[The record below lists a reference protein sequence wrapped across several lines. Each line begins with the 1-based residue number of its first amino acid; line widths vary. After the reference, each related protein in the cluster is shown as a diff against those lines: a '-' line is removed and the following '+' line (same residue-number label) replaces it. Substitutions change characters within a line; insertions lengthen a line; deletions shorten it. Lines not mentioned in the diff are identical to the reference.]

1 MNRKILMKLPQK
13 FVFGLSVLALS
24 ITAMAAGTHAPKPDS
39 QQGDGRVSAFYT
51 WQEVIP
57 ATPGKLLRSEP
68 LEKTLSLPNAASAQ
82 RILYTS
88 TDGIDNKTPI
98 VVSGTLFLPKGKAP
112 AGGWPVASW
121 GHGTVGV
128 ADVCAPSWQG
138 RSYRDVQ
145 YLSRWLDEGYAIV
158 ATDYQG
164 LGVPGGHPLLNNRM
178 AAYGILDAAK
188 AVVAGVPGLANKVL
202 IVGQSQGGA
211 GAFASAA
218 YAPTYAPDLGVK
230 GSIGTGVIYTVSAK
244 NVGEQDV
251 NKVDASLAYG
261 FYTLLAAQQY
271 DPSINPKDF
280 YTDKALPLFEQ
291 ARTSCL
297 AALVSDVV
305 GVGLT
310 PANAKK
316 DYQGDQLAAW
326 QKQVSYPTLKLA
338 QPIFIG
344 TGAEDKTP
352 AASTQVA
359 LMQDACK
366 TGSVVEGHLYKGLGH
381 SETVNA
387 SLKDSVPFAHKVIND
402 QPITPICSPSV
413 Q

>member
-1 MNRKILMKLPQK
+1 MKLPVSI
-13 FVFGLSVLALS
+13 VFGLSALAFS
-24 ITAMAAGTHAPKPDS
+24 IGALAADTYAPKPDP
-39 QQGDGRVSAFYT
+39 QQGDGRVSSFYT
-51 WQEVIP
+51 WSKAIP

-68 LEKTLSLPNAASAQ
+68 LDSALSLPNAASAQ

-88 TDGIDNKTPI
+88 LDGIDGKTPI
-98 VVSGTLFLPKGKAP
+98 VVSGALFIPKGPAP
-112 AGGWPVASW
+112 AGGWQVASW

-128 ADVCAPSWQG
+128 ADICAPSWAG

-145 YLSRWLDEGYAIV
+145 YLNRWLEEGYAIV

-188 AVVAGVPGLANKVL
+188 AVVAGVPGLADKVL
-202 IVGQSQGGA
+202 IIGQSQGGA
-211 GAFASAA
+211 GAFAAGA
-218 YAPTYAPDLGVK
+218 YAATYAPKLGVK
-230 GSIGTGVIYTVSAK
+230 GSIGTGVIYTVGSK
-244 NVGEQDV
+244 NVGEQDQ
-251 NKVDASLAYG
+251 NKVDPALAYG

-271 DPSINPKDF
+271 DPSIDPRDF

-297 AALVSDVV
+297 SALVSDVV
-305 GVGLT
+305 GTGLT

-316 DYQGDQLAAW
+316 DYQGDQLKPWLA
-326 QKQVSYPTLKLA
+326 QVSYPTLKLA

-352 AASTQVA
+352 AAATQVA

-366 TGSVVEGHLYKGLGH
+366 AGSVVQGHLYKGLGH

-387 SLKDSVPFAHKVIND
+387 SLKDSIPFARQVISG
-402 QPITPICSPSV
+402 QPVTPNCSPSV

>member
-1 MNRKILMKLPQK
+1 MKLPASL
-13 FVFGLSVLALS
+13 VFGLSALALS
-24 ITAMAAGTHAPKPDS
+24 IGAMAAETYAPKPDP

-51 WQEVIP
+51 WSKAIP

-68 LEKTLSLPNAASAQ
+68 LDQALSLPGAASAQ

-88 TDGIDNKTPI
+88 LDGIDGKTPV
-98 VVSGTLFLPKGKAP
+98 VVSGALFIPKGKAP

-128 ADVCAPSWQG
+128 ADICAPSWAG

-145 YLSRWLDEGYAIV
+145 YLNRWLEEGYAIV

-188 AVVAGVPGLANKVL
+188 AVVAGVPGLADKVL
-202 IVGQSQGGA
+202 IIGQSQGGA
-211 GAFASAA
+211 GAFAAGA
-218 YAPTYAPDLGVK
+218 YAATYAPKLGVK
-230 GSIGTGVIYTVSAK
+230 GSIGTGVIYTIGAK
-244 NVGEQDV
+244 NVGEQDQD
-251 NKVDASLAYG
+251 KVDPALAYG

-271 DPSINPKDF
+271 DPSIDPRDF

-297 AALVSDVV
+297 SSLVSDVV
-305 GVGLT
+305 GTGLT

-316 DYQGDQLAAW
+316 DYKGDQLKPWLA
-326 QKQVSYPTLKLA
+326 QVSYPTLKLA

-352 AASTQVA
+352 AAATQVA

-366 TGSVVEGHLYKGLGH
+366 AGSVVQGHLYKGLGH

-387 SLKDSVPFAHKVIND
+387 SLKDSIPFARQVISG
-402 QPITPICSPSV
+402 QPVTPNCNPSV

>member
-1 MNRKILMKLPQK
+1 MKLPHK
-13 FVFGLSVLALS
+13 LAFGLSLLTLSLSALA
-24 ITAMAAGTHAPKPDS
+24 AEAYAPKPDP

-51 WQEVIP
+51 WEKAIP
-57 ATPGKLLRSEP
+57 AKPGKLLRSEP
-68 LEKTLSLPNAASAQ
+68 LDQTLALPGSAKQ
-82 RILYTS
+82 LRILYSS
-88 TDGIDNKTPI
+88 TDGIDGKSPI
-98 VVSGTLFLPKGKAP
+98 VVSGALFIPQGKAP
-112 AGGWPVASW
+112 EGGWPVVTW

-128 ADVCAPSWQG
+128 ADICAPSWSG

-145 YLSRWLDEGYAIV
+145 YLARWLAEGYAIV

-178 AAYGILDAAK
+178 AAYGILDAAR
-188 AVVAGVPGLANKVL
+188 AVIGGVPGLANKVL
-202 IVGQSQGGA
+202 VLGQSQGGA

-218 YAPTYAPDLGVK
+218 YAPTYAPDLGLK
-230 GSIGTGVIYTVSAK
+230 GSVGTGVIYTVGSK
-244 NVGEQDV
+244 NVGEQDP
-251 NKVDASLAYG
+251 NKVDAALAYG

-271 DPSINPKDF
+271 DPSIDPRDF

-297 AALVSDVV
+297 SSLVADVV
-305 GVGLT
+305 GTGLT
-310 PANAKK
+310 PANTRKDNDGAKLK
-316 DYQGDQLAAW
+316 AW
-326 QKQVSYPTLKLA
+326 QAQVSYPTLKLA

-366 TGSVVEGHLYKGLGH
+366 AGSVVEGHLYKGLGH

-387 SLKDSVPFAHKVIND
+387 SLKDSLPFARKVFSD
-402 QPITPICSPSV
+402 QPVTPVCNPSV

>member
-1 MNRKILMKLPQK
+1 MKLPASL
-13 FVFGLSVLALS
+13 VFGLSALALS
-24 ITAMAAGTHAPKPDS
+24 VGAMAAETYAPKPDP

-51 WQEVIP
+51 WSKAIP

-68 LEKTLSLPNAASAQ
+68 LDQALSLPNAASAQ

-88 TDGIDNKTPI
+88 LDGIDGKTPV
-98 VVSGTLFLPKGKAP
+98 VVSGALFIPKGKAP

-128 ADVCAPSWQG
+128 ADICAPSWAG

-145 YLSRWLDEGYAIV
+145 YLNRWLDEGYAIV

-188 AVVAGVPGLANKVL
+188 AVVAGVPGLADKVL
-202 IVGQSQGGA
+202 IIGQSQGGA
-211 GAFASAA
+211 GAFAAGA
-218 YAPTYAPDLGVK
+218 YAATYAPKLGVK
-230 GSIGTGVIYTVSAK
+230 GSIGTGVIYTVGSK
-244 NVGEQDV
+244 NVGEQDPD
-251 NKVDASLAYG
+251 KVDPALAYG

-271 DPSINPKDF
+271 DPSIDPRDF

-297 AALVSDVV
+297 SALVSDVV
-305 GVGLT
+305 GTGLT

-316 DYQGDQLAAW
+316 DYKGDQLKPWLA
-326 QKQVSYPTLKLA
+326 QVSYPTLKLA

-352 AASTQVA
+352 AAATQVA

-366 TGSVVEGHLYKGLGH
+366 AGSVVQGHLYKGLGH

-387 SLKDSVPFAHKVIND
+387 SLKDSIPFARQVISG
-402 QPITPICSPSV
+402 QPVTPNCSPSV

>member
-1 MNRKILMKLPQK
+1 MKLPASL
-13 FVFGLSVLALS
+13 VFGLSALALS
-24 ITAMAAGTHAPKPDS
+24 IGAMAAETYAPKPDP

-51 WQEVIP
+51 WSKAIP

-68 LEKTLSLPNAASAQ
+68 LDQALSLPNAASAQ

-88 TDGIDNKTPI
+88 LDGIDGKTPV
-98 VVSGTLFLPKGKAP
+98 VVSGALFIPKGKAP

-128 ADVCAPSWQG
+128 ADICAPSWAG

-145 YLSRWLDEGYAIV
+145 YLNRWLEEGYAIV

-188 AVVAGVPGLANKVL
+188 AVVAGVPGLADKVL
-202 IVGQSQGGA
+202 IIGQSQGGA
-211 GAFASAA
+211 GAFAAGA
-218 YAPTYAPDLGVK
+218 YAATYAPKLGVK
-230 GSIGTGVIYTVSAK
+230 GSIGTGVIYTVGAK
-244 NVGEQDV
+244 NVGEQDPD
-251 NKVDASLAYG
+251 KVDPALAYG

-271 DPSINPKDF
+271 DPSIDPRDF

-297 AALVSDVV
+297 SALVSDVV
-305 GVGLT
+305 GTGLT

-316 DYQGDQLAAW
+316 DYQGDQLKPWLA
-326 QKQVSYPTLKLA
+326 QVSYPTLKLA

-352 AASTQVA
+352 AAATQVA

-366 TGSVVEGHLYKGLGH
+366 AGSVVQGHLYKGLGH

-387 SLKDSVPFAHKVIND
+387 SLKDSIPFARQVISG
-402 QPITPICSPSV
+402 QPVTPNCSPSV

>member
-1 MNRKILMKLPQK
+1 MKLPASL
-13 FVFGLSVLALS
+13 VFGLSALALS
-24 ITAMAAGTHAPKPDS
+24 VGAMAAETYAPKPDP

-51 WQEVIP
+51 WSKAIP

-68 LEKTLSLPNAASAQ
+68 LDQALSLPNAASAQ

-88 TDGIDNKTPI
+88 LDGIDGKTPV
-98 VVSGTLFLPKGKAP
+98 VVSGALFIPKGKAP

-128 ADVCAPSWQG
+128 ADICAPSWAG

-145 YLSRWLDEGYAIV
+145 YLNRWLDEGYAIV

-178 AAYGILDAAK
+178 AGYGILDAAK
-188 AVVAGVPGLANKVL
+188 AVVAGVPGLADKVL
-202 IVGQSQGGA
+202 IIGQSQGGA
-211 GAFASAA
+211 GAFAAGA
-218 YAPTYAPDLGVK
+218 YAATYAPKLGVK
-230 GSIGTGVIYTVSAK
+230 GSIGTGVIYTVGSK
-244 NVGEQDV
+244 NVGEQDQD
-251 NKVDASLAYG
+251 KVDPALAYG

-271 DPSINPKDF
+271 DPSIDPRDF

-297 AALVSDVV
+297 SALVSDVV
-305 GVGLT
+305 GTGLT

-316 DYQGDQLAAW
+316 DYKGDQLKPWLA
-326 QKQVSYPTLKLA
+326 QVSYPTLKLA

-352 AASTQVA
+352 AAATQVA

-366 TGSVVEGHLYKGLGH
+366 AGSVVQGHLYKGLGH

-387 SLKDSVPFAHKVIND
+387 SLKDSIPFARQVISG
-402 QPITPICSPSV
+402 QPVTPNCSPSV

>member
-1 MNRKILMKLPQK
+1 MKLPASLA
-13 FVFGLSVLALS
+13 FGLSALALS
-24 ITAMAAGTHAPKPDS
+24 IGAMAAETFAPKPDP

-51 WQEVIP
+51 WSKAIP

-68 LEKTLSLPNAASAQ
+68 LEQALSLPHAASAQ

-88 TDGIDNKTPI
+88 LDGIDGKTPI
-98 VVSGTLFLPKGKAP
+98 VVSGALFIPKGKAP

-128 ADVCAPSWQG
+128 ADICAPSWAG

-145 YLSRWLDEGYAIV
+145 YLNRWLDEGYAIV

-188 AVVAGVPGLANKVL
+188 AVVAGVPGLADKVL
-202 IVGQSQGGA
+202 IIGQSQGGA
-211 GAFASAA
+211 GAFAAGA
-218 YAPTYAPDLGVK
+218 YAATYAPKLGVK
-230 GSIGTGVIYTVSAK
+230 GSIGTGVIYTVGSK
-244 NVGEQDV
+244 NVGEQDQ
-251 NKVDASLAYG
+251 NKVDPALAYG

-271 DPSINPKDF
+271 DPSIDPRDF

-291 ARTSCL
+291 ARSSCL
-297 AALVSDVV
+297 SSLVSDVV
-305 GVGLT
+305 GTGLT

-316 DYQGDQLAAW
+316 DYQGDQLKPWLA
-326 QKQVSYPTLKLA
+326 QVSYPTLKLA

-352 AASTQVA
+352 AAATQVA

-366 TGSVVEGHLYKGLGH
+366 AGSVVQGHLYKGLGH

-387 SLKDSVPFAHKVIND
+387 SLKDSIPFARQVISG
-402 QPITPICSPSV
+402 QPVTPNCSPSV

>member
-1 MNRKILMKLPQK
+1 MKLPVT
-13 FVFGLSVLALS
+13 FALGLSALALS
-24 ITAMAAGTHAPKPDS
+24 IAAVAADTFAPKPDP

-51 WQEVIP
+51 WSKAIP
-57 ATPGKLLRSEP
+57 APPGKLLRSEP
-68 LEKTLSLPNAASAQ
+68 LDSALSLPNAASAQ

-88 TDGIDNKTPI
+88 LDGIDGKTPI
-98 VVSGTLFLPKGKAP
+98 VVSGALFIPKGKAP

-128 ADVCAPSWQG
+128 ADICAPSWAG

-145 YLSRWLDEGYAIV
+145 YLNRWLDEGYAIV

-178 AAYGILDAAK
+178 AAYGILDAAR

-211 GAFASAA
+211 GAFAAGA
-218 YAPTYAPDLGVK
+218 YAATYAPDLGVK
-230 GSIGTGVIYTVSAK
+230 GSIGTGVIYTIGAQ

-251 NKVDASLAYG
+251 NKVDPALAYG
-261 FYTLLAAQQY
+261 FYTLLAAQQH
-271 DPSINPKDF
+271 DPSIDPRDF

-291 ARTSCL
+291 ARSSCL
-297 AALVSDVV
+297 SALVSDVV
-305 GVGLT
+305 GSGLT

-316 DYQGDQLAAW
+316 DYQGDQLKAW
-326 QKQVSYPTLKLA
+326 LAQVSYPTLKLA

-366 TGSVVEGHLYKGLGH
+366 AGSVVQGHLYKGLGH

-387 SLKDSVPFAHKVIND
+387 SLRDSIPFARQVISG
-402 QPITPICSPSV
+402 QPVTPICNPSV

>member
-1 MNRKILMKLPQK
+1 MKLSAK
-13 FVFGLSVLALS
+13 FVFGLSVLAVSLS
-24 ITAMAAGTHAPKPDS
+24 ALAGPTYAPKPDPL
-39 QQGDGRVSAFYT
+39 QGDGRVSAFYT
-51 WQEVIP
+51 WQDAIP

-68 LEKTLSLPNAASAQ
+68 LEATLSLPNAASAQ

-88 TDGIDNKTPI
+88 TDGIDGKTPV

-145 YLSRWLDEGYAIV
+145 YLSRWLDEGFAIV
-158 ATDYQG
+158 ASDYQG

-178 AAYGILDAAK
+178 AAYGILDAAR

-211 GAFASAA
+211 GALASAA
-218 YAPTYAPDLGVK
+218 YAATYAPDLGVK
-230 GSIGTGVIYTVSAK
+230 GSIGTGVIYTIGAK
-244 NVGEQDV
+244 NVGEQDP

-297 AALVSDVV
+297 ASLVSDVV

-316 DYQGDQLAAW
+316 DYQGSQLAAW
-326 QKQVSYPTLKLA
+326 QKQVSYPTLKTA
-338 QPIFIG
+338 QPVFIG

-352 AASTQVA
+352 AAATQVA
-359 LMQDACK
+359 LMQDACQA
-366 TGSVVEGHLYKGLGH
+366 GSVVEGHLYKGLGH

-387 SLKDSVPFAHKVIND
+387 SLKDSVPFAHKVIKG
-402 QPITPICSPSV
+402 QTITPICNPSV

>member
-1 MNRKILMKLPQK
+1 MKLPASL
-13 FVFGLSVLALS
+13 VFGLSALALS
-24 ITAMAAGTHAPKPDS
+24 VGAMAAETYAPKPDP

-51 WQEVIP
+51 WSKAIP

-68 LEKTLSLPNAASAQ
+68 LDQALSLPNAASAQ

-88 TDGIDNKTPI
+88 LDGIDGKTPI
-98 VVSGTLFLPKGKAP
+98 VVSGALFIPKGKAP

-128 ADVCAPSWQG
+128 ADICAPSWAG

-145 YLSRWLDEGYAIV
+145 YLNRWLDEGYAIV
-158 ATDYQG
+158 ATDYQR

-188 AVVAGVPGLANKVL
+188 AVVAGVPGLADKVL
-202 IVGQSQGGA
+202 IIGQSQGGA
-211 GAFASAA
+211 GAFAAGA
-218 YAPTYAPDLGVK
+218 YAATYAPKLGVK
-230 GSIGTGVIYTVSAK
+230 GSIGTGVIYTVGSK
-244 NVGEQDV
+244 NVGEQDQD
-251 NKVDASLAYG
+251 KVDPALAYG

-271 DPSINPKDF
+271 DPSIDPRDF

-297 AALVSDVV
+297 SALVSDVV
-305 GVGLT
+305 GTGLT

-316 DYQGDQLAAW
+316 DYKGDQLKPWLA
-326 QKQVSYPTLKLA
+326 QVSYPTLKLA

-352 AASTQVA
+352 AAATQVA

-366 TGSVVEGHLYKGLGH
+366 AGSVVQGHLYKGLGH

-387 SLKDSVPFAHKVIND
+387 SLKDSIPFARQVISG
-402 QPITPICSPSV
+402 QPVTPNCSPSV

>member
-1 MNRKILMKLPQK
+1 MKLPASL
-13 FVFGLSVLALS
+13 VFGLSALALS
-24 ITAMAAGTHAPKPDS
+24 VGAMAAETYAPKPDP

-51 WQEVIP
+51 WSKAIP

-68 LEKTLSLPNAASAQ
+68 LDQALSLPNAASAQ

-88 TDGIDNKTPI
+88 LDGIDGKTPI
-98 VVSGTLFLPKGKAP
+98 VVSGALFIPKGKAP

-128 ADVCAPSWQG
+128 ADICAPSWAG

-145 YLSRWLDEGYAIV
+145 YLNRWLDEGYAIV

-188 AVVAGVPGLANKVL
+188 AVVAGVPGLADKVL
-202 IVGQSQGGA
+202 IIGQSQGGA
-211 GAFASAA
+211 GAFAAGA
-218 YAPTYAPDLGVK
+218 YAATYAPKLGVK
-230 GSIGTGVIYTVSAK
+230 GSIGTGVIYTVGSK
-244 NVGEQDV
+244 NVGEQDPD
-251 NKVDASLAYG
+251 KVDPALAYG

-271 DPSINPKDF
+271 DPSIDPRDF

-297 AALVSDVV
+297 SALVSDVV
-305 GVGLT
+305 GTGLT

-316 DYQGDQLAAW
+316 DYKGDQLKPWLA
-326 QKQVSYPTLKLA
+326 QVSYPTLKLA

-352 AASTQVA
+352 AAATQVA

-366 TGSVVEGHLYKGLGH
+366 AGSVVQGHLYKGLGH

-387 SLKDSVPFAHKVIND
+387 SLKDSIPFARQVISG
-402 QPITPICSPSV
+402 QPVTPNCSPSV

>member
-1 MNRKILMKLPQK
+1 MKLPASL
-13 FVFGLSVLALS
+13 VFGLSALALS
-24 ITAMAAGTHAPKPDS
+24 IGAMAAETYAPKPDP

-51 WQEVIP
+51 WSKAIP
-57 ATPGKLLRSEP
+57 GTPGKLLRSEP
-68 LEKTLSLPNAASAQ
+68 LDQALSLPNAASAQ

-88 TDGIDNKTPI
+88 LDGIDGKTPI
-98 VVSGTLFLPKGKAP
+98 VVSGALFIPKGQAP

-128 ADVCAPSWQG
+128 ADICAPSWAG

-145 YLSRWLDEGYAIV
+145 YLNRWLDEGYAIV

-188 AVVAGVPGLANKVL
+188 AVVAGVPGLADKVL
-202 IVGQSQGGA
+202 IIGQSQGGA
-211 GAFASAA
+211 GAFAAGA
-218 YAPTYAPDLGVK
+218 YAATYAPKLGVK
-230 GSIGTGVIYTVSAK
+230 GSIGTGVIYTVGSK
-244 NVGEQDV
+244 NVGEQDQD
-251 NKVDASLAYG
+251 KVDPALAYG

-271 DPSINPKDF
+271 DPSIDPRDF

-297 AALVSDVV
+297 SALVSDVV
-305 GVGLT
+305 GTGLT

-316 DYQGDQLAAW
+316 DYKGDQLKPWLA
-326 QKQVSYPTLKLA
+326 QVSYPTLKLA

-352 AASTQVA
+352 AAATQVA

-366 TGSVVEGHLYKGLGH
+366 AGSVVQGHLYKGLGH

-387 SLKDSVPFAHKVIND
+387 SLKDSIPFAHQVISG
-402 QPITPICSPSV
+402 QPVTPNCSPSV

>member
-1 MNRKILMKLPQK
+1 MKLPASL
-13 FVFGLSVLALS
+13 VFGLSALALS
-24 ITAMAAGTHAPKPDS
+24 IGAMAAETYAPKPDP

-51 WQEVIP
+51 WSKAIP

-68 LEKTLSLPNAASAQ
+68 LDQALSLPNAASAQ

-88 TDGIDNKTPI
+88 LDGIDGKTPV
-98 VVSGTLFLPKGKAP
+98 VVSGALFLPKGKAP

-128 ADVCAPSWQG
+128 ADICAPSWAG

-145 YLSRWLDEGYAIV
+145 YLNRWLEEGYAIV

-188 AVVAGVPGLANKVL
+188 AVVAGVPGLADKVL
-202 IVGQSQGGA
+202 IIGQSQGGA
-211 GAFASAA
+211 GAFAAGA
-218 YAPTYAPDLGVK
+218 YAATYAPKLGVK
-230 GSIGTGVIYTVSAK
+230 GSIGTGVIYTVGSK
-244 NVGEQDV
+244 NVGEQDPD
-251 NKVDASLAYG
+251 KVDPALAYG

-271 DPSINPKDF
+271 DPSIDPRDF

-297 AALVSDVV
+297 SALVSDVV
-305 GVGLT
+305 GTGLT

-316 DYQGDQLAAW
+316 DYQGDQLKPWLA
-326 QKQVSYPTLKLA
+326 QVSYPTLKLA

-352 AASTQVA
+352 AAATQVA

-366 TGSVVEGHLYKGLGH
+366 AGSVVQGHLYKGLGH

-387 SLKDSVPFAHKVIND
+387 SLKDSIPFARQVISG
-402 QPITPICSPSV
+402 QPVTPNCSPSV

>member
-1 MNRKILMKLPQK
+1 MKLHVS
-13 FVFGLSVLALS
+13 FALGLSALALS
-24 ITAMAAGTHAPKPDS
+24 IAAVAADTFVPKPDP

-51 WQEVIP
+51 WSKAIP

-68 LEKTLSLPNAASAQ
+68 LDSALSLPSAASAQ

-88 TDGIDNKTPI
+88 LDGIDGKTPI
-98 VVSGTLFLPKGKAP
+98 VVSGALFTPKGKAP

-121 GHGTVGV
+121 GHGTVGI
-128 ADVCAPSWQG
+128 ADICAPSWAG

-145 YLSRWLDEGYAIV
+145 YLNRWLDEGYAIV

-211 GAFASAA
+211 GAFAAGA
-218 YAPTYAPDLGVK
+218 YAATYAPDLGVK
-230 GSIGTGVIYTVSAK
+230 GSIGTGVIYTIGAK

-251 NKVDASLAYG
+251 NKVDPALAYG

-271 DPSINPKDF
+271 DPSIDPRDF

-291 ARTSCL
+291 ARSSCL
-297 AALVSDVV
+297 SALVSDVV
-305 GVGLT
+305 GSGLT

-316 DYQGDQLAAW
+316 DYQGDQLKAW
-326 QKQVSYPTLKLA
+326 LAQVSYPTLKLA

-366 TGSVVEGHLYKGLGH
+366 AGSVVQGHLYKGLGH

-387 SLKDSVPFAHKVIND
+387 SLRDSIPFARQVISG
-402 QPITPICSPSV
+402 QPVTPICNPSV

>member
-1 MNRKILMKLPQK
+1 MKLPASL
-13 FVFGLSVLALS
+13 VFGFSALALS
-24 ITAMAAGTHAPKPDS
+24 IGAMAAETYAPKPDP

-51 WQEVIP
+51 WSKAIP

-68 LEKTLSLPNAASAQ
+68 LDQALSLPNAASAQ

-88 TDGIDNKTPI
+88 LDGIDGKTPV
-98 VVSGTLFLPKGKAP
+98 VVSGALFIPKGKAP

-128 ADVCAPSWQG
+128 ADICAPSWAG

-145 YLSRWLDEGYAIV
+145 YLNRWLEEGYAIV

-188 AVVAGVPGLANKVL
+188 AVVAGVPGLADKVL
-202 IVGQSQGGA
+202 IIGQSQGGA
-211 GAFASAA
+211 GAFAAGA
-218 YAPTYAPDLGVK
+218 YAATYAPKLGVK
-230 GSIGTGVIYTVSAK
+230 GSIGTGVIYTVGSK
-244 NVGEQDV
+244 NVGEQDPD
-251 NKVDASLAYG
+251 KVDPALAYG

-271 DPSINPKDF
+271 DPSIDPRDF

-297 AALVSDVV
+297 SALVSDVV
-305 GVGLT
+305 GTGLT

-316 DYQGDQLAAW
+316 DYQGDQLKPWLA
-326 QKQVSYPTLKLA
+326 QVSYPTLKLA

-352 AASTQVA
+352 AAATQVA

-366 TGSVVEGHLYKGLGH
+366 AGSVVQGHLYKGLGH

-387 SLKDSVPFAHKVIND
+387 SLKDSIPFARQVISG
-402 QPITPICSPSV
+402 QPVTPNCSPSV

>member
-1 MNRKILMKLPQK
+1 MKLPASL
-13 FVFGLSVLALS
+13 VFGLSALALS
-24 ITAMAAGTHAPKPDS
+24 VGAMAAETYAPKPDP

-51 WQEVIP
+51 WSKAIP

-68 LEKTLSLPNAASAQ
+68 LDQALSLPNAASAQ

-88 TDGIDNKTPI
+88 LDGIDGKTPV
-98 VVSGTLFLPKGKAP
+98 VVSGALFIPKGKAP

-128 ADVCAPSWQG
+128 ADICAPSWAG

-145 YLSRWLDEGYAIV
+145 YLNRWLEEGYAIV

-188 AVVAGVPGLANKVL
+188 AVVAGVPGLADKVL
-202 IVGQSQGGA
+202 IIGQSQGGA
-211 GAFASAA
+211 GAFAAGA
-218 YAPTYAPDLGVK
+218 YAATYAPKLGVK
-230 GSIGTGVIYTVSAK
+230 GSIGTGVIYTVGSK
-244 NVGEQDV
+244 NVGEQDQD
-251 NKVDASLAYG
+251 KVDPALAYG

-271 DPSINPKDF
+271 DPSIDPRDF

-297 AALVSDVV
+297 SALVSDVV
-305 GVGLT
+305 GTGLT

-316 DYQGDQLAAW
+316 DYKGDQLKPWLA
-326 QKQVSYPTLKLA
+326 QVSYPTLKLA

-352 AASTQVA
+352 AAATQVA

-366 TGSVVEGHLYKGLGH
+366 AGSVVQGHLYKGLGH

-387 SLKDSVPFAHKVIND
+387 SLKDSIPFARQVISG
-402 QPITPICSPSV
+402 QAVTPNCSPSV

>member
-1 MNRKILMKLPQK
+1 MKLPASLI
-13 FVFGLSVLALS
+13 FGLSALALS
-24 ITAMAAGTHAPKPDS
+24 IGAMAAETYAPKPDP

-51 WQEVIP
+51 WTKAIP

-68 LEKTLSLPNAASAQ
+68 LEQALSLPNAASAQ
-82 RILYTS
+82 RLLYTS
-88 TDGIDNKTPI
+88 LDGIDGKTPI
-98 VVSGTLFLPKGKAP
+98 VVSGALFIPKGKAP

-128 ADVCAPSWQG
+128 ADICAPSWAG

-145 YLSRWLDEGYAIV
+145 YLNRWLDEGYAIV

-188 AVVAGVPGLANKVL
+188 AVVAGVPGLADKVL
-202 IVGQSQGGA
+202 IIGQSQGGA
-211 GAFASAA
+211 GAFAAGA
-218 YAPTYAPDLGVK
+218 YAATYAPKLGVK
-230 GSIGTGVIYTVSAK
+230 GSIGTGVIYTVGAK
-244 NVGEQDV
+244 NVGVQDQD
-251 NKVDASLAYG
+251 KVDPALAYG

-271 DPSINPKDF
+271 DPSIDPRDF

-297 AALVSDVV
+297 SALVSDVV
-305 GVGLT
+305 GTGLT

-316 DYQGDQLAAW
+316 DYKGDQLKPWLA
-326 QKQVSYPTLKLA
+326 QVSYPTLKLA

-352 AASTQVA
+352 AATTQVA

-366 TGSVVEGHLYKGLGH
+366 AGSVVQGHLYKGLGH

-387 SLKDSVPFAHKVIND
+387 SLKDSIPFARQVISD
-402 QPITPICSPSV
+402 QPVTPNCSPSV

>member
-1 MNRKILMKLPQK
+1 MKLPASL
-13 FVFGLSVLALS
+13 VFGLSALALS
-24 ITAMAAGTHAPKPDS
+24 IGAMAAETYAPKPDP

-51 WQEVIP
+51 WSKAIP
-57 ATPGKLLRSEP
+57 GTPGKLLRSEP
-68 LEKTLSLPNAASAQ
+68 LDQALSLPNAASAQ

-88 TDGIDNKTPI
+88 LDGIDGKTPI
-98 VVSGTLFLPKGKAP
+98 VVSGALFSPKGQAP
-112 AGGWPVASW
+112 VGGWPVASW

-128 ADVCAPSWQG
+128 ADICAPSWAG

-145 YLSRWLDEGYAIV
+145 YLNRWLDEGYAIV

-188 AVVAGVPGLANKVL
+188 AVVAGVPGLADKVL
-202 IVGQSQGGA
+202 IIGQSQGGA
-211 GAFASAA
+211 GAFAAGA
-218 YAPTYAPDLGVK
+218 YAATYAPKLGVK
-230 GSIGTGVIYTVSAK
+230 GSIGTGVIYTVGSK
-244 NVGEQDV
+244 NVGEQDQD
-251 NKVDASLAYG
+251 KVDPALAYG

-271 DPSINPKDF
+271 DPSIDPRDF

-297 AALVSDVV
+297 SALVSDVV
-305 GVGLT
+305 GTGLT

-316 DYQGDQLAAW
+316 DYKGDQLKPWLA
-326 QKQVSYPTLKLA
+326 QVSYPTLKLA

-352 AASTQVA
+352 AAATQVA

-366 TGSVVEGHLYKGLGH
+366 AGSVVQGHLYKGLGH

-387 SLKDSVPFAHKVIND
+387 SLKDSIPFARQVISG
-402 QPITPICSPSV
+402 QPVTPNCSPSV

>member
-1 MNRKILMKLPQK
+1 MKLPVSI
-13 FVFGLSVLALS
+13 VFGLSALAFSIGVLAAD
-24 ITAMAAGTHAPKPDS
+24 TYAPKPDP
-39 QQGDGRVSAFYT
+39 QQGDGRVSSFYT
-51 WQEVIP
+51 WSKAIP

-68 LEKTLSLPNAASAQ
+68 LDSALSLPNAASAQ

-88 TDGIDNKTPI
+88 LDGIDGKTPI
-98 VVSGTLFLPKGKAP
+98 VVSGALFIPKGPAP

-128 ADVCAPSWQG
+128 ADICAPSWAG

-145 YLSRWLDEGYAIV
+145 YLNRWLEEGYAIV

-188 AVVAGVPGLANKVL
+188 AVVAGVPGLADKVL
-202 IVGQSQGGA
+202 IIGQSQGGA
-211 GAFASAA
+211 GAFAAGA
-218 YAPTYAPDLGVK
+218 YAATYAPKLGVK
-230 GSIGTGVIYTVSAK
+230 GSIGTGVIYTVGSK
-244 NVGEQDV
+244 NVGEQDQ
-251 NKVDASLAYG
+251 NKVDPALAYG

-271 DPSINPKDF
+271 DPSIDPRDF

-297 AALVSDVV
+297 SALVSDVV
-305 GVGLT
+305 GTGLT

-316 DYQGDQLAAW
+316 DYQGDQLKPWLA
-326 QKQVSYPTLKLA
+326 QVSYPTLKLA

-352 AASTQVA
+352 AAATQVA

-366 TGSVVEGHLYKGLGH
+366 AGSVVQGHLYKGLGH

-387 SLKDSVPFAHKVIND
+387 SLKDSIPFARQVISG
-402 QPITPICSPSV
+402 QPVTPNCSPSV

>member
-1 MNRKILMKLPQK
+1 MKLPVT
-13 FVFGLSVLALS
+13 FALGLSALALS
-24 ITAMAAGTHAPKPDS
+24 IAAVAADTFAPKPDP

-51 WQEVIP
+51 WSKAIP

-68 LEKTLSLPNAASAQ
+68 LDSALSLPNAASAQ

-88 TDGIDNKTPI
+88 LDGIDGKTPI
-98 VVSGTLFLPKGKAP
+98 VVSGALFIPKGKAP

-128 ADVCAPSWQG
+128 ADICAPSWAG

-145 YLSRWLDEGYAIV
+145 YLNRWLDEGYAIV

-211 GAFASAA
+211 GAFAAGA
-218 YAPTYAPDLGVK
+218 YAATYAPDLGVK
-230 GSIGTGVIYTVSAK
+230 GSIGTGVIYTIGAQ

-251 NKVDASLAYG
+251 NKVDPALAYG

-271 DPSINPKDF
+271 DPSIDPRDF

-291 ARTSCL
+291 ARSSCL
-297 AALVSDVV
+297 SALVSDVV
-305 GVGLT
+305 GSGLT

-316 DYQGDQLAAW
+316 DYQGDQLKAW
-326 QKQVSYPTLKLA
+326 LAQVSYPTLKLA

-366 TGSVVEGHLYKGLGH
+366 AGSVVQGHLYKGLGH

-387 SLKDSVPFAHKVIND
+387 SLRDSIPFARQVISG
-402 QPITPICSPSV
+402 QPVTPICNPSV

>member
-1 MNRKILMKLPQK
+1 MKLPASLTL
-13 FVFGLSVLALS
+13 GLTALALS
-24 ITAMAAGTHAPKPDS
+24 IGAVAADTFAPKPDP

-51 WQEVIP
+51 WSKAIP
-57 ATPGKLLRSEP
+57 AAPGKLLRSEP
-68 LEKTLSLPNAASAQ
+68 LDPALSLPNAASAQ

-88 TDGIDNKTPI
+88 LDGIDGKTPI
-98 VVSGTLFLPKGKAP
+98 VVSGALFIPKGKAP
-112 AGGWPVASW
+112 AGGWPLASW

-128 ADVCAPSWQG
+128 ADICAPSWAG

-145 YLSRWLDEGYAIV
+145 YLDRWLDEGYAIV

-178 AAYGILDAAK
+178 AAYGILDAAR
-188 AVVAGVPGLANKVL
+188 AVVTGVPGLANKVL

-211 GAFASAA
+211 GAFAAGA
-218 YAPTYAPDLGVK
+218 YAATYAPDLGVK
-230 GSIGTGVIYTVSAK
+230 GSIGTGVIYTLGAK
-244 NVGEQDV
+244 NVGEQDPD
-251 NKVDASLAYG
+251 KVDPSLAYG

-271 DPSINPKDF
+271 DPSIDPRDF
-280 YTDKALPLFEQ
+280 YTAKALPLFEQ
-291 ARTSCL
+291 ARSSCL
-297 AALVSDVV
+297 SALVSDVV
-305 GVGLT
+305 GTGLT
-310 PANAKK
+310 PANARK
-316 DYQGDQLAAW
+316 DYQGNQLEAW
-326 QKQVSYPTLKLA
+326 QAQVSYPTLKLA

-366 TGSVVEGHLYKGLGH
+366 AGSVVQGHLYKGLGH

-387 SLKDSVPFAHKVIND
+387 SLKDSIPFARQVISG
-402 QPITPICSPSV
+402 QPVTPNCNPSV

>member
-1 MNRKILMKLPQK
+1 MKLSAK
-13 FVFGLSVLALS
+13 FAFGLSVLAVSLS
-24 ITAMAAGTHAPKPDS
+24 ALAGPTYAPKPEPL
-39 QQGDGRVSAFYT
+39 QGDGRVSAFYT
-51 WQEVIP
+51 WQDAIP
-57 ATPGKLLRSEP
+57 ATPGKLLRSQP
-68 LEKTLSLPNAASAQ
+68 LEATLSLPNAASAQ
-82 RILYTS
+82 RILYSS
-88 TDGIDNKTPI
+88 TDGIDGKTPV

-145 YLSRWLDEGYAIV
+145 YLSRWLDEGFAIV
-158 ATDYQG
+158 ASDYQG

-218 YAPTYAPDLGVK
+218 YAATYAPDLGVK
-230 GSIGTGVIYTVSAK
+230 GSIGTGVIYTVGAK
-244 NVGEQDV
+244 NVGEQDP

-316 DYQGDQLAAW
+316 DYQGSQLAAW
-326 QKQVSYPTLKLA
+326 QQQVSYPTLKTA
-338 QPIFIG
+338 QPVFIG

-352 AASTQVA
+352 AAATQVA

-366 TGSVVEGHLYKGLGH
+366 AGSVVEGHLYKGLGH

-387 SLKDSVPFAHKVIND
+387 SLKDSVPFAHKVING
-402 QPITPICSPSV
+402 QAITPICNPSV

>member
-1 MNRKILMKLPQK
+1 MKLPASLA
-13 FVFGLSVLALS
+13 FGLSALALS
-24 ITAMAAGTHAPKPDS
+24 VGAMAAETYAPKPDP

-51 WQEVIP
+51 WSKAIP

-68 LEKTLSLPNAASAQ
+68 LDQALSLPNAASAQ

-88 TDGIDNKTPI
+88 LDGIDGKTPI
-98 VVSGTLFLPKGKAP
+98 VVSGALFIPKGKAP

-128 ADVCAPSWQG
+128 ADICAPSWAG

-145 YLSRWLDEGYAIV
+145 YLNRWLDEGYAIV

-188 AVVAGVPGLANKVL
+188 AVVAGVPGLADKVL
-202 IVGQSQGGA
+202 IIGQSQGGA
-211 GAFASAA
+211 GAFAAGA
-218 YAPTYAPDLGVK
+218 YAATYAPKLGVK
-230 GSIGTGVIYTVSAK
+230 GSIGTGVIYTVGSK
-244 NVGEQDV
+244 NVGEQDQD
-251 NKVDASLAYG
+251 KVDPALAYG

-271 DPSINPKDF
+271 DPSIDPRDF

-297 AALVSDVV
+297 SALVSDVV
-305 GVGLT
+305 GTGLT

-316 DYQGDQLAAW
+316 DYKGDQLMPWLA
-326 QKQVSYPTLKLA
+326 QVSYPTLKLA

-352 AASTQVA
+352 AAATQVA

-366 TGSVVEGHLYKGLGH
+366 AGSVVQGHLYKGLGH

-387 SLKDSVPFAHKVIND
+387 SLKDSIPFARQVISG
-402 QPITPICSPSV
+402 QPVTPNCSPSV

>member
-1 MNRKILMKLPQK
+1 MKLPASLI
-13 FVFGLSVLALS
+13 FGLSALALS
-24 ITAMAAGTHAPKPDS
+24 IGAMAAETYAPKPDP

-51 WQEVIP
+51 WSKVIP

-68 LEKTLSLPNAASAQ
+68 LDQALSLPNAASAQ

-88 TDGIDNKTPI
+88 LDGIDGKTPI
-98 VVSGTLFLPKGKAP
+98 VVSGALFIPKGKAP

-128 ADVCAPSWQG
+128 ADICAPSWAG

-145 YLSRWLDEGYAIV
+145 YLNRWLEEGYAIV

-188 AVVAGVPGLANKVL
+188 AVVAGVPGLADKVL
-202 IVGQSQGGA
+202 IIGQSQGGA
-211 GAFASAA
+211 GAFAAGA
-218 YAPTYAPDLGVK
+218 YAATYAPKLGVK
-230 GSIGTGVIYTVSAK
+230 GSIGTGVIYTVGSK
-244 NVGEQDV
+244 NVGEQDQD
-251 NKVDASLAYG
+251 KVDPALAYG

-271 DPSINPKDF
+271 DPSIDPREF

-297 AALVSDVV
+297 SALVSDVV
-305 GVGLT
+305 GTGLT

-316 DYQGDQLAAW
+316 DYKGDQLKPWLA
-326 QKQVSYPTLKLA
+326 QVSYPTLKLA

-352 AASTQVA
+352 AAATQVA

-366 TGSVVEGHLYKGLGH
+366 AGSVVQGHLYKGLGH

-387 SLKDSVPFAHKVIND
+387 SLKDSIPFARQVISG
-402 QPITPICSPSV
+402 QPVTPNCSPSV

>member
-1 MNRKILMKLPQK
+1 MKLPVS
-13 FVFGLSVLALS
+13 FALGLSALALS
-24 ITAMAAGTHAPKPDS
+24 IAAVAADTFTPKPDP

-51 WQEVIP
+51 WSKAIP
-57 ATPGKLLRSEP
+57 TTPGKLLRSEP
-68 LEKTLSLPNAASAQ
+68 LDSALSLPNAASAQ

-88 TDGIDNKTPI
+88 LDGIDGKTPI
-98 VVSGTLFLPKGKAP
+98 VVSGALFIPKGKAP
-112 AGGWPVASW
+112 ASGWPVASW

-128 ADVCAPSWQG
+128 ADICAPSWAG

-145 YLSRWLDEGYAIV
+145 YLDRWLAEGYAIV

-211 GAFASAA
+211 GAFAAGA
-218 YAPTYAPDLGVK
+218 YAATYAPDLGVK
-230 GSIGTGVIYTVSAK
+230 GSIGTGVIYTIGAK

-251 NKVDASLAYG
+251 NKVDPALAYG

-271 DPSINPKDF
+271 DPSIDPRDF

-291 ARTSCL
+291 ARSSCL
-297 AALVSDVV
+297 SALVSDVV
-305 GVGLT
+305 GSGLT

-316 DYQGDQLAAW
+316 DYQGDQLKAW
-326 QKQVSYPTLKLA
+326 LAQVSYPTLKLA

-366 TGSVVEGHLYKGLGH
+366 AGSVVQGHLYKGLGH

-387 SLKDSVPFAHKVIND
+387 SLRDSIPFARQVISG
-402 QPITPICSPSV
+402 QPVTPICNPSV